1 MNLTLII
8 NYSPKRPVGGPQG
21 VAYDTVEGL
30 KKNHARLEKEDIH
43 VHIMSSM
50 GTSYTSTFETDEKF
64 GNITF
69 EYFRK
74 IVPTA
79 VFSDLNYYLHIK
91 KRKNEID
98 LIHSHPISGA
108 VAGSFLRIPTMFT
121 LHGMYWKEKL
131 HDPHL
136 YSRLMYGD
144 LNIRRFRYVSSRI
157 KKLIAISPYVI
168 SEVDQFFRSRTPP
181 VEIIENPVSDI
192 FFEQEKQEKKGL
204 LLFPGMIDPRK
215 NQIALVK
222 ALALLKKDHIPFHCV
237 LPGPIV
243 DQGYYND
250 LQGMIKKHGLEQ
262 DVTIPG
268 IVPFEHLLKLYREAS
283 IMVLTSVQ
291 ETAPMIISEAMAGGT
306 PVIASRVS
314 GIPYMVAEGSSGYL
328 IDPHSPEEVA
338 RQTAL
343 LLTDDTIRKQFGR
356 ESRRIAESRWKS
368 EVIVNNQLQLYGKL
382 LT

>member
-1 MNLTLII
+1 MKLTLIL
-8 NYSPKRPVGGPQG
+8 NYSNTRPFGGPEG

-30 KKNHARLEKEDIH
+30 KKNHSRLEKEDIH

-50 GTSYTSTFETDEKF
+50 GTDFQSKFETDEKF
-64 GNITF
+64 GNITVESF
-69 EYFRK
+69 KK

-91 KRKNEID
+91 KRKDEID
-98 LIHSHPISGA
+98 LLHSHPISGA
-108 VAGSFLRIPTMFT
+108 VAGSFLRIPTIFT

-144 LNIRRFRYVSSRI
+144 LNTHRFRYVSARV

-168 SEVDQFFRSRTPP
+168 SEVDQFLQSKIPP
-181 VEIIENPVSDI
+181 MDVIENPVSDI
-192 FFEQEKQEKKGL
+192 FFEQEKQEKEGL
-204 LLFPGMIDPRK
+204 LLFPGIINPRK
-215 NQIALVK
+215 NQIALIK
-222 ALALLKKDHIPFHCV
+222 ALDLLKKDQVKFHCV
-237 LPGPIV
+237 LPGPIT
-243 DQGYYND
+243 DQGYCD
-250 LQGMIKKHGLEQ
+250 ELRSLIKKYGLEQ

-268 IVPFEHLLKLYREAS
+268 SVPFEHLLTLYRQAS
-283 IMVLTSVQ
+283 IMVMTSLQ

-306 PVIASRVS
+306 PVIASHIT
-314 GIPYMVAEGSSGYL
+314 GIPYMVSAGNSGYL
-328 IDPHSPEEVA
+328 INPHSPEEIA
-338 RQTAL
+338 QQTAL
-343 LLTDDTIRKQFGR
+343 LLTDDALRKKFGG

-368 EVIVNNQLQLYGKL
+368 EVIVSKQLQEYGKL

>member
-1 MNLTLII
+1 MQLTLII

-30 KKNHARLEKEDIH
+30 KKNHDRLEKEDIQ

-50 GTSYTSTFETDEKF
+50 GTDFQSTFETDEKF
-64 GNITF
+64 GNITY

-91 KRKNEID
+91 KRRDEID

-108 VAGSFLRIPTMFT
+108 VAGAFLHLPRIFT

-131 HDPHL
+131 HDPYL

-168 SEVDQFFRSRTPP
+168 SEVDQFLKTGIPP
-181 VEIIENPVSDI
+181 VEVIENPVSDI
-192 FFEQEKQEKKGL
+192 FFEQEKQEKEGL

-215 NQIALVK
+215 NQSALIK
-222 ALALLKKDHIPFHCV
+222 ALDLLKKDKVNFHCV

-243 DQGYYND
+243 DQDYYES
-250 LQGMIKKHGLEQ
+250 LKSLIKKYGLEQ
-262 DVTIPG
+262 EVTIPG
-268 IVPFEHLLKLYREAS
+268 IVPFEHLLTLYRQAG
-283 IMVLTSVQ
+283 ILVLTSLQ

-306 PVIASRVS
+306 PVVASRVS
-314 GIPYMVAEGSSGYL
+314 GIPYMVSEGNSGYL
-328 IDPHSPEEVA
+328 INPDSPEGVA
-338 RQTAL
+338 RHLAL
-343 LLTDDTIRKQFGR
+343 LLTDDALRKKFGA
-356 ESRRIAESRWKS
+356 ESRRIAESRWKC
-368 EVIVNNQLQLYGKL
+368 EVIVNKQLQEYGKI

>member
-30 KKNHARLEKEDIH
+30 KKNHDRLKKEDIH
-43 VHIMSSM
+43 VHVMSSM
-50 GTSYTSTFETDEKF
+50 GTSFDSVLETDEKF
-64 GNITF
+64 SNITF

-79 VFSDLNYYLHIK
+79 LFSDLNYYLHIR
-91 KRKNEID
+91 KRKGEID

-108 VAGSFLRIPTMFT
+108 VAGAFLHIPTMFT

-136 YSRLMYGD
+136 YSKLMYGD

-168 SEVDQFFRSRTPP
+168 SEVDQFLKSGIPA
-181 VEIIENPVSDI
+181 VEVIENPVSDI
-192 FFEQEKQEKKGL
+192 FFEQEKEEKEGL

-215 NQIALVK
+215 NQIALVR
-222 ALALLKKDHIPFHCV
+222 ALALLKKDHVPFQCV

-243 DQGYYND
+243 DQGYYQE
-250 LQGMIKKHGLEQ
+250 LQSTIKKYGLDQ
-262 DVTIPG
+262 NVTIPG
-268 IVPFEHLLKLYREAS
+268 IVPFASLLTLYREAS

-306 PVIASRVS
+306 PVVASRVS
-314 GIPYMVAEGSSGYL
+314 GIPYMVSEGSSGYL
-328 IDPHSPEEVA
+328 IDPKSPEETA
-338 RQTAL
+338 HRIAL
-343 LLTDDTIRKQFGR
+343 LLTDDALRKKFGR

-368 EVIVNNQLQLYGKL
+368 EVIVNNQLQLYGKVL
-382 LT
+382 S